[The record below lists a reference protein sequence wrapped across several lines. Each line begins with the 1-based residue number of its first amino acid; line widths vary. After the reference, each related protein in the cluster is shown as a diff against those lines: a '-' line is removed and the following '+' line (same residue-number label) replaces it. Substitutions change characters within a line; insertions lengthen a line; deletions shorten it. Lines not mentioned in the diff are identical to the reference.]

1 MECLVR
7 DTGYRSESAEVDT
20 AGRTFSLTVLLF
32 NDTFRYVSFLRK
44 RDISLLAVTVR
55 ERSANPVEFRSQQV
69 RSGGEKKAFWCRAG
83 CPSSSSKSVYSKHPV
98 QPSLCV
104 REMAPGFF
112 ISGGFSLGS
121 VQYEYG
127 RSLAIEPNLQP
138 NPLETDPIPKLIV
151 RYAVPTSLTL
161 MVNYLYNIV
170 DQIFVGQG
178 VGITGMAATNIA
190 FPLTIL
196 VNAVALM
203 LGDGCA
209 ANISLCLGR
218 KEQREADSTISHALT
233 LILASGLLAA
243 LACGIFAPQIVVL
256 FGATPTAYA
265 ESLSYM
271 RAIAWGIPFQ
281 LLCPAFTAI
290 IRADGSPQYMMK
302 CMMTGAVIN
311 LILDPIFIF
320 PLKMGVVGAGIAT
333 VIGQVAAGCLALL
346 YLRRLKTVHIR
357 REDLRPTRK
366 LTCRILALGF
376 PSLLTQMLSALVQI
390 TLNNLMRAY
399 GAATVYGS
407 DIALS
412 VYGMMMKVY
421 QIAHSMFVGVSSAIQ
436 PINGYNFGANHYA
449 RVQKTFHIASLIAVG
464 ISVVWFLI
472 FMVFPRQIASCFVSD
487 NALYLDCAQH
497 CFRLYMLAF
506 FLYGLH
512 MTSASFFQGIGR
524 PGKSLLIPLARQGCF
539 LIPLALLLSRSFGLD
554 GALLAAPIAD
564 ALAFLLCLLLARW
577 EFRSWR
583 RKGWLCKGERKYR
596 AS

>member
-1 MECLVR
+1 MENKQSLSSPAGERENIMGTMDINPLLIKLSVPMMVSMLVQALYNVV
-7 DTGYRSESAEVDT
+7 DSIFVSHVSESALT
-20 AGRTFSLTVLLF
+20 AVSLAFSLQNVMIAVGVGTGVGVNALLSKSLGEKNFDAANKAAVNGIFLAFCSWAAFALLGGFFSRTFMALQTDVPEIIAYG
-32 NDTFRYVSFLRK
+32 DTY
-44 RDISLLAVTVR
+44 
-55 ERSANPVEFRSQQV
+55 
-69 RSGGEKKAFWCRAG
+69 
-83 CPSSSSKSVYSKHPV
+83 
-98 QPSLCV
+98 
-104 REMAPGFF
+104 
-112 ISGGFSLGS
+112 
-121 VQYEYG
+121 
-127 RSLAIEPNLQP
+127 
-138 NPLETDPIPKLIV
+138 
-151 RYAVPTSLTL
+151 
-161 MVNYLYNIV
+161 
-170 DQIFVGQG
+170 
-178 VGITGMAATNIA
+178 
-190 FPLTIL
+190 LTII
-196 VNAVALM
+196 AVASVGMMFQICFERLLQSTGKTIYTM
-203 LGDGCA
+203 L
-209 ANISLCLGR
+209 S
-218 KEQREADSTISHALT
+218 Q
-233 LILASGLLAA
+233 GL
-243 LACGIFAPQIVVL
+243 
-256 FGATPTAYA
+256 
-265 ESLSYM
+265 
-271 RAIAWGIPFQ
+271 
-281 LLCPAFTAI
+281 
-290 IRADGSPQYMMK
+290 
-302 CMMTGAVIN
+302 GAVIN

-564 ALAFLLCLLLARW
+564 ALAFPLCLLLARW

>member
-1 MECLVR
+1 M
-7 DTGYRSESAEVDT
+7 
-20 AGRTFSLTVLLF
+20 
-32 NDTFRYVSFLRK
+32 
-44 RDISLLAVTVR
+44 
-55 ERSANPVEFRSQQV
+55 
-69 RSGGEKKAFWCRAG
+69 
-83 CPSSSSKSVYSKHPV
+83 
-98 QPSLCV
+98 
-104 REMAPGFF
+104 
-112 ISGGFSLGS
+112 
-121 VQYEYG
+121 
-127 RSLAIEPNLQP
+127 EPNLQP

-218 KEQREADSTISHALT
+218 KAQREADSTISHALT

-436 PINGYNFGANHYA
+436 PINGYNFGANQLCAGPKDIPYSFSYCSRHFSG
-449 RVQKTFHIASLIAVG
+449 VVSHFHGVPAADRKLLCIGQCALSGLRTA
-464 ISVVWFLI
+464 LL
-472 FMVFPRQIASCFVSD
+472 P
-487 NALYLDCAQH
+487 ALYA
-497 CFRLYMLAF
+497 
-506 FLYGLH
+506 GLFPVWPSH
-512 MTSASFFQGIGR
+512 DL
-524 PGKSLLIPLARQGCF
+524 SLLLPGDRPA
-539 LIPLALLLSRSFGLD
+539 
-554 GALLAAPIAD
+554 
-564 ALAFLLCLLLARW
+564 W
-577 EFRSWR
+577 
-583 RKGWLCKGERKYR
+583 
-596 AS
+596 

>member
-1 MECLVR
+1 M
-7 DTGYRSESAEVDT
+7 
-20 AGRTFSLTVLLF
+20 
-32 NDTFRYVSFLRK
+32 
-44 RDISLLAVTVR
+44 
-55 ERSANPVEFRSQQV
+55 
-69 RSGGEKKAFWCRAG
+69 
-83 CPSSSSKSVYSKHPV
+83 
-98 QPSLCV
+98 
-104 REMAPGFF
+104 
-112 ISGGFSLGS
+112 
-121 VQYEYG
+121 
-127 RSLAIEPNLQP
+127 EPNLQP

-256 FGATPTAYA
+256 FGATSTAYA

-346 YLRRLKTVHIR
+346 YGG
-357 REDLRPTRK
+357 K
-366 LTCRILALGF
+366 L
-376 PSLLTQMLSALVQI
+376 P
-390 TLNNLMRAY
+390 
-399 GAATVYGS
+399 
-407 DIALS
+407 
-412 VYGMMMKVY
+412 
-421 QIAHSMFVGVSSAIQ
+421 
-436 PINGYNFGANHYA
+436 
-449 RVQKTFHIASLIAVG
+449 
-464 ISVVWFLI
+464 
-472 FMVFPRQIASCFVSD
+472 
-487 NALYLDCAQH
+487 
-497 CFRLYMLAF
+497 
-506 FLYGLH
+506 
-512 MTSASFFQGIGR
+512 
-524 PGKSLLIPLARQGCF
+524 
-539 LIPLALLLSRSFGLD
+539 D
-554 GALLAAPIAD
+554 G
-564 ALAFLLCLLLARW
+564 
-577 EFRSWR
+577 
-583 RKGWLCKGERKYR
+583 GT
-596 AS
+596 